1 MPTAWS
7 WSQCHT
13 VNRVYCT
20 RPTACIQSTCC
31 GLPSRAID
39 APAWPGN
46 RSCSS
51 FRYASLTDIRRV
63 QRSRGWIVRYPCV
76 RQTMSGSALKEEKPP
91 PPYTFVHS
99 ANDRPSDGSSQV
111 NCLSDV
117 TCWVIR
123 ERFIRIMWSDLW
135 VNRSYCTAWCW
146 S

>member
-13 VNRVYCT
+13 ASRVYCI
-20 RPTACIQSTCC
+20 RPTACIQSICC
-31 GLPSRAID
+31 GLPLRAID
-39 APAWPGN
+39 APVWPGN

-51 FRYASLTDIRRV
+51 FRYAFLTDIPRV
-63 QRSRGWIVRYPCV
+63 QESSGWIVRSLPRV
-76 RQTMSGSALKEEKPP
+76 FGEQWAVPRLKKRSYFPLSFTP
-91 PPYTFVHS
+91 
-99 ANDRPSDGSSQV
+99 NDRPSDGSSQV

-135 VNRSYCTAWCW
+135 VNISYCTAWCW